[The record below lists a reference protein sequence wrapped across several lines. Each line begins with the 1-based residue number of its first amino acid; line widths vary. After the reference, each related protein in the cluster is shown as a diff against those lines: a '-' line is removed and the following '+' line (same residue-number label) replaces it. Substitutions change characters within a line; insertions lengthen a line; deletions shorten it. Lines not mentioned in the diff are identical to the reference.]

1 MPDITRRAA
10 LASVTAA
17 MLGGA
22 APDDFQ
28 RILDGDGDPT
38 HALSGFAGI
47 GFGADG
53 PPSVEIAIGRA
64 HIGPDRAMTVAT
76 PMRIASISKHVTA
89 IGFLRL
95 VEQGRIGLGDD
106 VSDHLGFTL
115 RHPLF
120 PKAPITPRMLLSH
133 TSGLRNGPSY
143 PVPFGRP
150 LSAALAP
157 GGVQY
162 DHGAWFS
169 PAPEPPGW
177 FSYADVNF
185 AVVAQLIE
193 RLSGERFDRYMTAHV
208 FAPLGLQCGFN
219 WSGAPQAVRD
229 RAAALYR
236 KGVDEAR
243 VDPTGPWIA
252 QVDDRPPPAPDIPV
266 ARAPEAKDR
275 PLDSYVPGENGFV
288 FSPQGG
294 LRASARDL
302 VRIARM
308 LAGGGALDGVR
319 LLKPGT
325 VALMRTP
332 VWRYDP
338 AHPNGEPY
346 GGGGILAYGLAT
358 SVLTGQAGAD
368 GDDLFP
374 GSAGWVG
381 HLGEAY
387 GLLSGLW
394 LDPRTGA
401 GMVYLING
409 VSSPAGANRGVR
421 SAFTWQEER
430 LSAAL
435 KV

>member
-1 MPDITRRAA
+1 MTRRAA
-10 LASVTAA
+10 LVSAA
-17 MLGGA
+17 AAVLSGA
-22 APDDFQ
+22 APDDFR
-28 RILDGDGDPT
+28 RILNGDGDPR

-47 GFGADG
+47 GFGGAGGSPDLE
-53 PPSVEIAIGRA
+53 VALGRA
-64 HIGPDRAMTVAT
+64 HIDPDRAMALET

-89 IGFLRL
+89 IGFMRL
-95 VEQGRIGLGDD
+95 VEQKRAGLGDD
-106 VSDHLGFTL
+106 VSDHLGFAL

-120 PKAPITPRMLLSH
+120 PKTPITPRMLLSH

-150 LSAALAP
+150 LSAALTP
-157 GGVQY
+157 GGAQY
-162 DHGAWFS
+162 DGGAWWS
-169 PAPEPPGW
+169 PAAEPPGW
-177 FSYADVNF
+177 FAYADVNF

-208 FAPLGLQCGFN
+208 FAPLGLQCSFN
-219 WSGAPQAVRD
+219 WSGSPQAVRD

-236 KGVDEAR
+236 KGVDENHF
-243 VDPTGPWIA
+243 DPAGPWIA
-252 QVDDRPPPAPDIPV
+252 QVDDRPPPAPMIPV
-266 ARAPEAKDR
+266 ARAPEARDR
-275 PLDSYVPGENGFV
+275 PLESYVPGENGFV

-302 VRIARM
+302 ARIARL
-308 LAGGGALDGVR
+308 LAGGGTLEGVR
-319 LLKPGT
+319 ILKPET

-338 AHPNGEPY
+338 LRPNGESY

-358 SVLTGQAGAD
+358 SVLTGQAGGN
-368 GDDLFP
+368 GDYLFP

-394 LDPRTGA
+394 VDPRTGA

-409 VSSPAGANRGVR
+409 VSSPAAENRGVR

-430 LSAAL
+430 LSSAL
-435 KV
+435 KVQH